1 MNYEEFKLLLFQYG
15 KNLEIVLSENQ
26 VKKFYEYMLL
36 LLEWNEKINLT
47 SITDK
52 KDIVLKHFVDSITI
66 CKYIPE
72 NAKLLDVGTGA
83 GFPGIPVKI
92 VRDDVEVV
100 LLDSLN
106 KRILFLDDVIDK
118 LDMKNIQ
125 AVHGRAEEFG
135 RNKDFRQSFDV
146 VTSRAVANMAVLS
159 EYLIPFSKL
168 GGKCVIMK
176 GADFEEELNNSKKA
190 IKVLGGKI
198 NSVDEFV
205 LPASDM
211 KRTIIVVDKV
221 GDTPKQYPRKAG
233 TPTKKPIS

>member
-1 MNYEEFKLLLFQYG
+1 MSYEEFKMLLFQYA
-15 KNLEIVLSENQ
+15 KKLEIVLSENH

-47 SITDK
+47 SITDE

-66 CKYIPE
+66 CKYIPK

-106 KRILFLDDVIDK
+106 KRILFLDDVINK
-118 LDMKNIQ
+118 LNMKNIR
-125 AVHGRAEEFG
+125 AIHGRAEEFG
-135 RNKDFRQSFDV
+135 RNKDFRQCFDV

-159 EYLIPFSKL
+159 EYLIPFTKL
-168 GGKCVIMK
+168 GGKSVIMK
-176 GADFEEELNNSKKA
+176 GSDFEEELNNSKKD

-198 NSVDEFV
+198 SYVDEFV
-205 LPASDM
+205 LPDSDM
-211 KRTIIVVDKV
+211 KRTIIVVDKI

-233 TPTKKPIS
+233 TPAKKPIS

>member
-1 MNYEEFKLLLFQYG
+1 MSYEEFKMLLFQYA
-15 KNLEIVLSENQ
+15 KKLEIVLSENH

-47 SITDK
+47 SITDE

-176 GADFEEELNNSKKA
+176 GSDLEEELNNSKKA

-211 KRTIIVVDKV
+211 KRTIVVVDKIE
-221 GDTPKQYPRKAG
+221 DTPKQYPRKAG
-233 TPTKKPIS
+233 TPAKKPIS

>member
-1 MNYEEFKLLLFQYG
+1 MSYEEFKMLLFQYA
-15 KNLEIVLSENQ
+15 KKLEIVLSENY

-47 SITDK
+47 SITDE

-66 CKYIPE
+66 CKYIPK

-106 KRILFLDDVIDK
+106 KRILFLDDVINK
-118 LDMKNIQ
+118 LNMKNIR
-125 AVHGRAEEFG
+125 AIHGRAEEFG
-135 RNKDFRQSFDV
+135 RNKDFRQCFDV

-211 KRTIIVVDKV
+211 KRTIVVVDKV

-233 TPTKKPIS
+233 TPAKKPIS

>member
-1 MNYEEFKLLLFQYG
+1 MSYEEFKMLLFQYA
-15 KNLEIVLSENQ
+15 KKLEIVLSENYI
-26 VKKFYEYMLL
+26 KKFYEYMLL

-47 SITDK
+47 SITDE

-66 CKYIPE
+66 CKYIPK

-106 KRILFLDDVIDK
+106 KRILFLDDVINK
-118 LDMKNIQ
+118 LNMKNIR
-125 AVHGRAEEFG
+125 AIHGRAEEFG
-135 RNKDFRQSFDV
+135 RNKDFRQCFDV

-211 KRTIIVVDKV
+211 KRTIVVVDKV

-233 TPTKKPIS
+233 TPAKKPIS